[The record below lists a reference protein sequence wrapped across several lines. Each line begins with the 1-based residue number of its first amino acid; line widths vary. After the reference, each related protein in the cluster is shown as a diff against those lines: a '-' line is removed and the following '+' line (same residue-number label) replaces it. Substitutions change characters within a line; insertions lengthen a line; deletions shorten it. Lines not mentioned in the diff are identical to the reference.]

1 MSFTPLETTSR
12 SAAGCKFGISIHPHS
27 KTKPGA
33 GGTMQISIHPDLMRK
48 ASYKKDE
55 IYRLDHDPK
64 IKAIRLTPVMKL
76 GKAPR
81 RMKVSASGRGN
92 WSIPYTG
99 KVADVIPNVPS
110 VTDLT
115 VLEITS
121 EGITAQLH

>member
-1 MSFTPLETTSR
+1 MSFSPLETTSR

-33 GGTMQISIHPDLMRK
+33 GGTMRISIHPDLMRK
-48 ASYKKDE
+48 ASYKKDD

-76 GKAPR
+76 GKAAR

-92 WSIPYTG
+92 WFIPYTG
-99 KVADVIPNVPS
+99 KVADVIPNVSS

-121 EGITAQLH
+121 EGITAQLP